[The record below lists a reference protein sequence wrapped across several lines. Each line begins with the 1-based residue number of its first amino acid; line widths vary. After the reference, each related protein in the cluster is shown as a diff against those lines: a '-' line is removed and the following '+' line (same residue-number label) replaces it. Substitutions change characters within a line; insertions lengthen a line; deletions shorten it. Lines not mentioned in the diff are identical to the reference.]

1 MKKKRNWFLRLL
13 FVLFIVFLGLYIAS
27 VSGYYETQ
35 VGNKVA
41 LTEEA
46 IRDFENDVLEGKNV
60 DIKTYLQEDNKDY
73 SNTFTDMGDRF
84 SESVQKILTD
94 GIGGIWD
101 AIKVLFFLKIYC
113 IIVAGVVKWN
123 KQKFEIFP

>member
-1 MKKKRNWFLRLL
+1 MKKKGNWFLRLM
-13 FVLFIVFLGLYIAS
+13 FVLFVVFLGLYIAS

-101 AIKVLFFLKIYC
+101 AIKVLFF
-113 IIVAGVVKWN
+113 
-123 KQKFEIFP
+123 

>member
-46 IRDFENDVLEGKNV
+46 IRDFENDVLE
-60 DIKTYLQEDNKDY
+60 
-73 SNTFTDMGDRF
+73 
-84 SESVQKILTD
+84 
-94 GIGGIWD
+94 
-101 AIKVLFFLKIYC
+101 
-113 IIVAGVVKWN
+113 
-123 KQKFEIFP
+123 

>member
-1 MKKKRNWFLRLL
+1 MKKKGNWFLRLV
-13 FVLFIVFLGLYIAS
+13 FILFIVFLGLYIAS

-41 LTEEA
+41 LTDQA
-46 IRDFENDVLEGKNV
+46 IKDFESDVLEGKVV
-60 DIKTYLQEDNKDY
+60 DINTYLENDHKDY

-94 GIGGIWD
+94 GIGGVWD
-101 AIKVLFFLKIYC
+101 DLKVLFF
-113 IIVAGVVKWN
+113 
-123 KQKFEIFP
+123 

>member
-1 MKKKRNWFLRLL
+1 MKKKGNWFLRLV
-13 FVLFIVFLGLYIAS
+13 FILFIVFLGLYIAS

-41 LTEEA
+41 LTDQS
-46 IRDFENDVLEGKNV
+46 IKDFESDVLEGKVV
-60 DIKTYLQEDNKDY
+60 DINTYLENDHKDY

-94 GIGGIWD
+94 GIGGVWD
-101 AIKVLFFLKIYC
+101 ALKVLFF
-113 IIVAGVVKWN
+113 
-123 KQKFEIFP
+123 

>member
-73 SNTFTDMGDRF
+73 SNTLPIWEIDFLNQFKRF
-84 SESVQKILTD
+84 
-94 GIGGIWD
+94 
-101 AIKVLFFLKIYC
+101 
-113 IIVAGVVKWN
+113 
-123 KQKFEIFP
+123 

>member
-60 DIKTYLQEDNKDY
+60 DIKTYLQEDNTDY
-73 SNTFTDMGDRF
+73 SNTFTDMGDRL

-101 AIKVLFFLKIYC
+101 AIKVLFF
-113 IIVAGVVKWN
+113 
-123 KQKFEIFP
+123 